1 MSNKFTAYGYAR
13 VSSAEQNELR
23 QLIAL
28 KAAKVPENNIFIDK
42 QSGKDFDR
50 PRYRALLK
58 RLKPGDL
65 LVILSIDRLGR
76 NYDAII
82 ENWRVLTK
90 ERGVDICVMDMPLLD
105 TRRDK
110 NLLGT
115 FIADLVLQVL
125 SFVAQSER
133 ENIKSR
139 QAQGIA
145 AAKAKGVRF
154 GRPVKK
160 PPENF
165 GELVRRYE
173 RGKLPLADALAETG
187 LKEATFYRRL
197 GEYRASKRK

>member
-1 MSNKFTAYGYAR
+1 MSNKFTVCGYAR

-28 KAAKVPENNIFIDK
+28 KEAKVPEGNIFIDK

-50 PRYRALLK
+50 PQYRALLE

-82 ENWRVLTK
+82 ENWRILTK
-90 ERGVDICVMDMPLLD
+90 ERGVDIFVIDMPLLD

-115 FIADLVLQVL
+115 FIAGVPRRQTTIRRL
-125 SFVAQSER
+125 S
-133 ENIKSR
+133 
-139 QAQGIA
+139 
-145 AAKAKGVRF
+145 KGVPF
-154 GRPVKK
+154 DNIGVGRVSPRAVPVQT
-160 PPENF
+160 
-165 GELVRRYE
+165 R
-173 RGKLPLADALAETG
+173 KL
-187 LKEATFYRRL
+187 
-197 GEYRASKRK
+197 

>member
-1 MSNKFTAYGYAR
+1 MSTKTGIWGYAR

-28 KAAKVPENNIFIDK
+28 KGANVPEGNIFIDK

-50 PRYRALLK
+50 PQYRALLE

-65 LVILSIDRLGR
+65 LVTLSIDRLGR
-76 NYDAII
+76 NYDGII
-82 ENWRVLTK
+82 ENWRILTK
-90 ERGVDICVMDMPLLD
+90 ERGVDICVLDMPLLD

-160 PPENF
+160 SPENF
-165 GELVRRYE
+165 GAIVHRYE
-173 RGKLPLADALAETG
+173 RGKLPLADVIAETG
-187 LKEATFYRRL
+187 LTEPTFYRRL
-197 GEYRASKRK
+197 REYRAAK